1 MVLSKEMVE
10 RVSVRDWDVFESVIV
25 YSNKLNKHKLSNTN
39 INCTVYFQEDRE
51 LINYCFIKGINYSI
65 INNKTIHQIL
75 EKNTPG
81 TLLLVDSSINDTLFN
96 ITSKKGLTVAY
107 VSSPKSEKYICGNCG
122 SHILNNVICQ
132 KTECKFNITTK
143 KSNMK
148 KIKSTDSISFKSEQS
163 DKEKKMQKTILIEA
177 NRRAY
182 LERKERFKRD
192 MKKLSSNK
200 IYEDSNNKP
209 KRKSKPI
216 KNCSA
221 TTKSGKPCSNKALK
235 GSDYCGILSHRSLPD
250 SKIKKIDAKKISQ
263 ELGVPEGHCMEF

>member
-1 MVLSKEMVE
+1 MVE
-10 RVSVRDWDVFESVIV
+10 GISIRDWGIFDNVVV
-25 YSNKLNKHKLSNTN
+25 YSKKLNKEKLSNTN
-39 INCTVYFQEDRE
+39 TNCTVYIPEEKE

-65 INNKTIHQIL
+65 INDKSIHNL
-75 EKNTPG
+75 LTTG

-96 ITSKKGLTVAY
+96 ITSVKGLTIAY

-132 KTECKFNITTK
+132 KKECKFNITTK

-182 LERKERFKRD
+182 LERKEKFKRD
-192 MKKLSSNK
+192 MKKTSSNK
-200 IYEDSNNKP
+200 IYEEKP
-209 KRKSKPI
+209 QKKSKSQ
-216 KNCSA
+216 KYCHA
-221 TTKSGKPCSNKALK
+221 TTKSGKPCSNKAIK
-235 GSDYCGILSHRSLPD
+235 GTDYCGIVSHRSMTTNVKD
-250 SKIKKIDAKKISQ
+250 KIKKITQDLV
-263 ELGVPEGHCMEF
+263 LGEDHCMEF